1 MTDAEQL
8 AVALAVAVPIFTA
21 GAAWAA
27 VRVGLNG
34 VRDDT
39 AEIKE
44 HLKGLGDSDAKQ
56 NERLGVLE
64 TAQKA
69 QAGWIGRL
77 ERWIEKLRDK
87 GG

>member
-27 VRVGLNG
+27 VKVGLNG
-34 VRDDT
+34 VREDT

-64 TAQKA
+64 TKQET
-69 QAGWIGRL
+69 QAGWLKRL
-77 ERWIEKLRDK
+77 EGLFEQFRDK